1 MVAHKLGSQKRNKH
15 IIKMRNT
22 DYIIVNM
29 LKNQLLDVYTTF
41 EKHPELLKDPL
52 VDDAFFVLNAAK
64 TVKEFRQWID
74 SVEKSDLSIVSIDGM
89 ERERNVLGILSD
101 TATGASD
108 EALGEFMSWR
118 QGINSLNCRERI
130 RRDFK
135 EVRRVKEAVKGNY
148 DAHIVLFKCG
158 GQWAAIGEDADRL
171 FELFGW
177 QTAFVDEGSD
187 GLTPSPSPKGEGSL
201 ISWIYVTDDGM
212 EVLKD
217 SPYTIKVLDI
227 GKVRVTTNSY
237 LECVVAHAQQFAD
250 FKRLV
255 IRTADNAQ
263 ERLNTS
269 LKIISY
275 TLACQ
280 NELNVEGFRFDGDKI
295 YARMDSG
302 NEILIADGK
311 NWLFDD
317 IGLSLTTALVNT
329 TTAANTKS

>member
-1 MVAHKLGSQKRNKH
+1 
-15 IIKMRNT
+15 MRNT

-41 EKHPELLKDPL
+41 ENHPELLKDPL
-52 VDDAFFVLNAAK
+52 VDDAFFVLNAVR

-74 SVEKSDLSIVSIDGM
+74 TVEKSDLSIVSIDGM

-101 TATGASD
+101 TATSASD
-108 EALGEFMSWR
+108 EALGEFISWR

-135 EVRRVKEAVKGNY
+135 EVRRVKEAVRGNF

-158 GQWAAIGEDADRL
+158 SQWAAIGEDADRL

-187 GLTPSPSPKGEGSL
+187 EV
-201 ISWIYVTDDGM
+201 ISWIYVTEDGM

-227 GKVRVTTNSY
+227 GKVTVTTNSY

-263 ERLNTS
+263 ERLNIS

-295 YARMDSG
+295 FARMDTG

-317 IGLSLTTALVNT
+317 IGLSLTTALLD
-329 TTAANTKS
+329 TTATANTKS

>member
-1 MVAHKLGSQKRNKH
+1 
-15 IIKMRNT
+15 MRNT

-41 EKHPELLKDPL
+41 ENHPELLKDPL
-52 VDDAFFVLNAAK
+52 VDDAFFVLNAAR

-89 ERERNVLGILSD
+89 ERERDVLGVLSD

-118 QGINSLNCRERI
+118 QGVNSLNCRERI

-135 EVRRVKEAVKGNY
+135 EVKRVKEAVKGNY

-158 GQWAAIGEDADRL
+158 SQWAAIGEDADRL

-187 GLTPSPSPKGEGSL
+187 EV
-201 ISWIYVTDDGM
+201 ISWIYVTEDGM

-255 IRTADNAQ
+255 IRTADKAQ
-263 ERLNTS
+263 EKLNIS

-295 YARMDSG
+295 FARMDTG

-317 IGLSLTTALVNT
+317 IGLSLTTVLLDKPAYI
-329 TTAANTKS
+329 KS